1 MDPDVSVRDTPPPLP
16 ASLFRATVHG
26 LAFAGR
32 SRHLARLGRGDR
44 LVLLPDPPGGRPEQV
59 WVHLGE
65 GDPLG
70 HLPDEIGSW
79 LGPWMRSGG
88 RAHAR
93 VVRVGDESVPS
104 WKRLLVEVVCGSGDG
119 QDPIAAC

>member
-1 MDPDVSVRDTPPPLP
+1 MDPDAFCSETLPPPA

-32 SRHLARLGRGDR
+32 SRHLMNLDGEDH
-44 LVLLPDPPGGRPEQV
+44 LLLIPDPPGGHPEQV
-59 WVHLGE
+59 WVHLRE

-70 HLPDEIGSW
+70 HLPDEIGGW
-79 LGPWMRSGG
+79 LAPWMRSGG

-104 WKRLLVEVVCGSGDG
+104 WKRLLVEVVCGEGRG
-119 QDPIAAC
+119 GPPATT